1 MLHTLCLKTI
11 LKYKFLKHV
20 HASMLFWSQIIFVLN
35 NKIEDTESNH
45 IHQMLTFLEIKQIKK
60 KKKKKNLSVK
70 QSIDIAYHTFPYKTE

>member
-35 NKIEDTESNH
+35 NKIEYTESNH
-45 IHQMLTFLEIKQIKK
+45 IHQMLTFLEIKQRT
-60 KKKKKNLSVK
+60 KKKKKNLLVK
-70 QSIDIAYHTFPYKTE
+70 QSIDIAYPTFPYKAE

>member
-35 NKIEDTESNH
+35 NKIEYTESNH
-45 IHQMLTFLEIKQIKK
+45 IHQMLTFLEIKQRAKE
-60 KKKKKNLSVK
+60 KKNLLVK
-70 QSIDIAYHTFPYKTE
+70 QSIDISYHTFPYKTE